1 MESCNICLF
10 VSDVCLSYFSVA
22 ATKYHDPGNL
32 LKLSS
37 KFQKD
42 KKEFIIA
49 GEQDSKQQTRWLK
62 QKPRA
67 YIPSKT

>member
-1 MESCNICLF
+1 MESCNISLS
-10 VSDVCLSYFSVA
+10 VSDVCLSYFSVVE
-22 ATKYHDPGNL
+22 TKYHDPGNL

-49 GEQDSKQQTRWLK
+49 GEQDSKQQTR
-62 QKPRA
+62 
-67 YIPSKT
+67 